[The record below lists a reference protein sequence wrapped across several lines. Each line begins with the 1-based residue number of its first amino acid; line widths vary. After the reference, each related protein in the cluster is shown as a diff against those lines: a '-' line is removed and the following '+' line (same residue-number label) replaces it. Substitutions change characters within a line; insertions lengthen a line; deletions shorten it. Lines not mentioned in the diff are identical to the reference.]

1 MNNKTRRL
9 LDLAL
14 QEAENRISEYT
25 PADLNNL
32 IKALSTVEKPEQV
45 EPVKKL
51 TGFLTKSGY

>member
-1 MNNKTRRL
+1 MNNKTKRL

-25 PADLNNL
+25 PADLNAL
-32 IKALSTVEKPEQV
+32 IKALSTVEKPEQEV
-45 EPVKKL
+45 PVKKL